1 MGIFSVS
8 PSWVPKIKE
17 ERKRFTAELQC
28 SNTNCHQAYALYG
41 FEVTLPGVKHLWSC
55 WGLLYTWFMV
65 FISRTTRAS
74 FKKPRRS
81 AFSMEAFCD
90 IFVFMCTSLSFFSL
104 LSGFV
109 KTIWK
114 QGLSCF
120 RVVCESLLFRQEC
133 VVFDECDHSYLGNKA
148 AFMHFFCFFTPEM
161 SCSKIIAALLFLS
174 TSKL

>member
-1 MGIFSVS
+1 
-8 PSWVPKIKE
+8 
-17 ERKRFTAELQC
+17 
-28 SNTNCHQAYALYG
+28 
-41 FEVTLPGVKHLWSC
+41 
-55 WGLLYTWFMV
+55 
-65 FISRTTRAS
+65 
-74 FKKPRRS
+74 
-81 AFSMEAFCD
+81 MEAFCD